1 MLNMARAT
9 CPHAGVIATGVA
21 VVLYLIVTSC
31 FYVYYEEKP
40 CESASRLSASDYD
53 KATCKEDWTL
63 IDALYF
69 TMVSMSTVG
78 YGDLS
83 PSNPLSKALTMVF
96 VLIGVAVVFYQ
107 TSQVLA
113 AASDECERRVIRFF
127 VMMADKRAKDKMS
140 MMGRAATVGNLGQLV
155 DLDGDGVADVVEPPG
170 ALMYWTQH
178 YAFNVVVFV
187 MLQLVSAG
195 IFTQVQ
201 PDMSFGDAIYLC
213 IVTSTTGMHRR
224 PISPRTGLAGAGTPS
239 VASSPC
245 SCAYSACRRLPDV
258 RPAVGYGDISIST
271 QNARLFSFFHILL
284 SVSWLGAAITQLEP
298 LRGVRRQQLQ
308 RMELLKRKL
317 DTELITSLD
326 RDGGPTAGCDL
337 AAAPHPAHPFHALH
351 LTYSPPPPFPAPS
364 PPTLPIPHPPP
375 PPHETRASTASAGNG
390 VNQTEFVVGM
400 LCALG
405 AEMCGEPLVWEDVMP
420 FIRQFQSLDAD
431 KSGILSKADLQL
443 IAERQR
449 EKLSSNNTK
458 LLQKLEKVP
467 GGRGSQASISI
478 GGGSQSTTPRGSTS
492 RVSPEEEADRAAAP
506 GATPKLAAG
515 GAPPAIAPCCD
526 RVLPMSTEPAAVV
539 TPA

>member
-1 MLNMARAT
+1 MLGMSKAS
-9 CPHAGVIATGVA
+9 CPQAGVLATGVA
-21 VVLYLIVTSC
+21 VVLYLIVTTL

-40 CESASRLSASDYD
+40 CESASRLSAADYD
-53 KATCKEDWTL
+53 ADSCKEDWTVV
-63 IDALYF
+63 DALYF

-83 PSNPLSKALTMVF
+83 PSDSVSKVLTMAF
-96 VLIGVAVVFYQ
+96 VLVGVAVVFCQ

-113 AASDECERRVIRFF
+113 AASDDCERRVIHFF
-127 VMMADKRAKDKMS
+127 VMMADKRARDKMF
-140 MMGRAATVGNLGQLV
+140 MTGRGASVGHLGQLV

-170 ALMYWTQH
+170 ALVFWTQH

-187 MLQLVSAG
+187 ALQLISSAV
-195 IFTQVQ
+195 FTEVQ
-201 PDMSFGDAIYLC
+201 PDMNFGDALYLC
-213 IVTSTTGMHRR
+213 VVTSTT
-224 PISPRTGLAGAGTPS
+224 
-239 VASSPC
+239 
-245 SCAYSACRRLPDV
+245 
-258 RPAVGYGDISIST
+258 VGYGDIPITT

-326 RDGGPTAGCDL
+326 RDGGGR
-337 AAAPHPAHPFHALH
+337 HPATPRTLRPRAPLTHALH
-351 LTYSPPPPFPAPS
+351 CTHSPPRMHQASFS
-364 PPTLPIPHPPP
+364 SSTL
-375 PPHETRASTASAGNG
+375 RASPATAGNG

-405 AEMCGEPLVWEDVMP
+405 AEMCGEPLVWEDVLP

-431 KSGILSKADLQL
+431 QSGILSKADLQL

-449 EKLSSNNTK
+449 EKLSDKNTK
-458 LLQKLEKVP
+458 LVSKLEKHGQRRSQSTLLTP
-467 GGRGSQASISI
+467 RGSI
-478 GGGSQSTTPRGSTS
+478 GGGSTATTPRGSVS
-492 RVSPEEEADRAAAP
+492 RVSPADEDAP
-506 GATPKLAAG
+506 ATSPKLAG
-515 GAPPAIAPCCD
+515 SSAPATAPCCD
-526 RVLPMSTEPAAVV
+526 RAVPVATKPPAVV